1 MEGYGHP
8 LYSTGRKA
16 TRVSHSTSHGES
28 LAMLDGIQVAQLI
41 ASRNSEPFFSHYV
54 CPRIPT
60 PMDCLTTQNL
70 NLVLVPIDCL
80 TDCMDVFELVCSAKG
95 LSNDETQ
102 RLVILGLREL
112 RRYGLFRALIHV
124 PTSVM
129 LADGITKVGKIA
141 NLLRFGSTGYVRWGD
156 LGDKCFRISALP
168 ARAFAPQEDLEAVLP
183 DQLTES
189 LHAPLHVL
197 E

>member
-1 MEGYGHP
+1 
-8 LYSTGRKA
+8 
-16 TRVSHSTSHGES
+16 
-28 LAMLDGIQVAQLI
+28 
-41 ASRNSEPFFSHYV
+41 
-54 CPRIPT
+54 
-60 PMDCLTTQNL
+60 MDCLTAQNL

-95 LSNDETQ
+95 LSNDKTQ
-102 RLVILGLREL
+102 RLVILGLHEL
-112 RRYGLFRALIHV
+112 RRYGLLRALIHL
-124 PTSVM
+124 PTSAM

-156 LGDKCFRISALP
+156 LGDICFRISALP
-168 ARAFAPQEDLEAVLP
+168 VRAFAPQEDIEAVLP